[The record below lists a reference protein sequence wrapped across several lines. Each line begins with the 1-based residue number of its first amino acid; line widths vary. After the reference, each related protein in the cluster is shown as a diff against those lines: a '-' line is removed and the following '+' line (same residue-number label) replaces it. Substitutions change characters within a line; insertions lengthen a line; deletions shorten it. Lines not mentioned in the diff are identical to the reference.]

1 MAARSDTD
9 RAAVILGRWKS
20 RKPFATSDLF
30 GRRIAI
36 DRLTEDDLAT
46 ILALPSHVYSALLA
60 PHPQWVGDLE
70 ALYSATNQLDSLTD
84 LARDAGGDTG
94 AFLQVAAP
102 LLSEGLRRLR
112 AALPML
118 SADDAPF
125 DTTTVERMLVPR
137 LIEAVTEA
145 LSLVMVLELN
155 VARVKGTLTGDSPEA
170 RFNDFCERLGRV
182 DVRQALLCEYSV
194 LFRSLHSIT
203 MDWVDSSL
211 ELLQRLVQDWGL
223 IRTSLSGGADP
234 GRLVSL
240 EGAGDAHRRGRR
252 VAILGFSDGLTLVY
266 KPRSQ
271 SVDAHFGEFLVW
283 MNRAGFETPF
293 HVPTVIDRGDYG
305 WSEYVAHRPCADRAG
320 VERFYRRLG
329 GYLAVFYVLRARDM
343 HFENLIASGEFPVPV
358 DLETLF
364 HSPPT
369 VERDDPAIV
378 AFQTSVMPVM
388 LLPHSSDADE
398 SVDMSGFGARSG
410 QLFPYGRT
418 MAWEGAGTDEMRMA
432 SQAEAPRIVARSCP
446 ALDGQE
452 VDPRE
457 FVEPFVQGFRQAYEL
472 IASRR
477 DEFSTAGGWLERFG
491 DDEVRFV
498 ARSTAAYGELLR
510 ICRHPDQLRNAID
523 RDQVLDWLWLDV
535 PQQEYLARLIAP
547 EAEDLRRGDVPVF
560 TSRPKSRDLWT
571 SAGDRIPEVLEQS
584 PLALV
589 REGLNRLGPDD
600 LARQEAFIRI
610 AIASQGGDTLQQ
622 ASVRPRALGLTTP
635 NPEAIDCA
643 RAIGDMLCLDSLE
656 NEHCASWLGTTPIG
670 PGGRST
676 SPQPLDLTLYNGL
689 PGCALFLAYLASVTA
704 DCSYERMARKVV
716 VLLRR
721 HLDRGRRTVGLPIT
735 TLGGF
740 SGVGALVYT
749 LTHLAVLWKDATLV
763 DEARALAADVPRLVE
778 ADRALDVIGG
788 SAGAIAA
795 LDVLNRIDPND
806 DLLQAAVLCG
816 DRLVHMQQRQP
827 HGGGWVTEVPASQAL
842 TGFSHGAAG
851 IAWALLKLATW
862 SGDARFRR
870 AAELAIDYERSTF
883 VAEDRNWPDY
893 RVWPGR
899 ESARRCELAWCHGA
913 PGIGLARIDSLTSID
928 DRDTREEIR
937 IALQTTAGSDFGLS
951 HCLCHG
957 DLGNLEILLYAAQ
970 RVDAS
975 WWDDYGKALATETLA
990 GITTRGCLCSSETS
1004 LAPPGL
1010 MVGLAGIGYGL
1021 LRIASPE
1028 RVPSVLVLAPPVT
1041 A

>member
-1 MAARSDTD
+1 M
-9 RAAVILGRWKS
+9 
-20 RKPFATSDLF
+20 
-30 GRRIAI
+30 

-46 ILALPSHVYSALLA
+46 VLALPANVYAPLLA
-60 PHPQWVGDLE
+60 PRPEWVGDLE
-70 ALYSATNQLDSLTD
+70 ALYPATHPVDGLPD
-84 LARDAGGDTG
+84 LARDAGGDTRG
-94 AFLQVAAP
+94 FLLVAAP

-112 AALPML
+112 AGLATL
-118 SADDAPF
+118 SADDAPI
-125 DTTTVERMLVPR
+125 DPTTVECMLLPR
-137 LIEAVTEA
+137 LIGAVTEA

-155 VARVKGTLTGDSPEA
+155 VARVRGTLTGGSPEE
-170 RFNDFCERLGRV
+170 RFSDFCVKLGRAE
-182 DVRQALLCEYSV
+182 VRQALLCEYSV
-194 LFRSLHSIT
+194 LFRSLHGIT
-203 MDWVDSSL
+203 MDWVDFSL
-211 ELLQRLVQDWGL
+211 ELLQRLVQDWGP
-223 IRTSLSGGADP
+223 IRTRLSGGADP
-234 GRLVSL
+234 GRLVSV
-240 EGAGDAHRRGRR
+240 EGAGDAHRRGRT
-252 VAILGFSDGLTLVY
+252 VAILRFSNGFTLVY

-271 SVDAHFGEFLVW
+271 SIDAHFGELLAW

-293 HVPTVIDRGDYG
+293 YVPTVIDRGDYG
-305 WSEYVAHRPCADRAG
+305 WSEFVAHRPCADRAG

-329 GYLAVFYVLRARDM
+329 GYLAVFYALRARDM
-343 HFENLIASGEFPVPV
+343 HFENLIAFGEFPVPV

-364 HSPPT
+364 HSPAT
-369 VERDDPAIV
+369 VERDDPAIA

-388 LLPHSSDADE
+388 LLPHASGADE

-410 QLFPYGRT
+410 QLFPFGRT
-418 MAWEGAGTDEMRMA
+418 TSWEKAGTDEMSLA
-432 SQAEAPRIVARSCP
+432 SEAAAPRIVARSCP

-472 IASRR
+472 IAARR
-477 DEFSTAGGWLERFG
+477 DEFTAPGGWLERFG

-498 ARSTAAYGELLR
+498 ARSTAAYAELLR
-510 ICRHPDQLRNAID
+510 FCRHPDRLRNAID
-523 RDQVLDWLWLDV
+523 RDQLLDLLWLDV
-535 PQQEYLARLIAP
+535 PRQEYLARLIVA

-560 TSRPKSRDLWT
+560 TSRPRSRDLWT
-571 SAGDRIPEVLEQS
+571 SAGERIPRVLGQS
-584 PLALV
+584 PLTLV

-610 AIASQGGDTLQQ
+610 AIASQGGTTPQQ
-622 ASVRPRALGLTTP
+622 TSVRPRALGLTTP
-635 NPEAIDCA
+635 SPEPIDCA
-643 RAIGDMLCLDSLE
+643 RAVGDLLCRDALE

-689 PGCALFLAYLASVTA
+689 PGCALFLAYLASVTG
-704 DCSYERMARKVV
+704 DRSYERMARKVV
-716 VLLRR
+716 VLIRR
-721 HLDRGRRTVGLPIT
+721 HLDLGRRTVGLPVT
-735 TLGGF
+735 SLGGF

-749 LTHLAVLWKDATLV
+749 LAHLAVLWEDAALV

-778 ADRALDVIGG
+778 VDRALDVVGG

-795 LDVLNRIDPND
+795 LDVLNRIDPSD

-816 DRLVHMQQRQP
+816 DRLVHQQQPQP
-827 HGGGWVTEVPASQAL
+827 HGGGWVTEVAASQPL

-851 IAWALLKLATW
+851 IAWALLKLAAW

-870 AAELAIDYERSTF
+870 AAESAIAYERSTF

-913 PGIGLARIDSLTSID
+913 PGIGLARIDSLASID

-937 IALQTTAGSDFGLS
+937 IALQTTAGSDFGLN

-957 DLGNLEILLYAAQ
+957 DLGNLDILLHAAQ

-975 WWDDYGKALATETLA
+975 WWDEYGKVLAAETLE
-990 GITTRGCLCSSETS
+990 GIAARGCLCSSETS

-1010 MVGLAGIGYGL
+1010 MVGLAGLGYGL
-1021 LRIASPE
+1021 LRMTHPE
-1028 RVPSVLVLAPPVT
+1028 RIPSVLVLAPPVPV
-1041 A
+1041 